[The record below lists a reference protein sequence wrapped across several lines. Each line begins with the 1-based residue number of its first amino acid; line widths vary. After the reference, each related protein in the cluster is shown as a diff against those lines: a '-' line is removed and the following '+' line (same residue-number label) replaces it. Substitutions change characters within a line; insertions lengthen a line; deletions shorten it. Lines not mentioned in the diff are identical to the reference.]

1 MKRGATTLLFPDIDI
16 RYTRNL
22 RIHDMKSD
30 GDYLLLVL
38 FCDRIYVLIRLI
50 IYSYTTNSLILSFQ
64 NTVINLYG
72 KIFLL
77 QVDQS
82 VQMTAFSHQGFARK
96 ICKVQSLCERH
107 KTPKKCAF
115 KWKDYCVSVSF
126 RCENLICFCC
136 VFIIDRRHFRTSI
149 YQRRVLGFRLKQFA
163 GFTSNDP
170 DLDLSQELI
179 LELV

>member
-115 KWKDYCVSVSF
+115 KWKDYCCASLSEVRISF
-126 RCENLICFCC
+126 
-136 VFIIDRRHFRTSI
+136 VFVAFLLSI
-149 YQRRVLGFRLKQFA
+149 ADTLGHPFIRD
-163 GFTSNDP
+163 GCWDSD
-170 DLDLSQELI
+170 
-179 LELV
+179 

>member
-1 MKRGATTLLFPDIDI
+1 MKRGALLFPDIDI

-30 GDYLLLVL
+30 GDYLLLVLL

-77 QVDQS
+77 QVDQL
-82 VQMTAFSHQGFARK
+82 V
-96 ICKVQSLCERH
+96 
-107 KTPKKCAF
+107 F
-115 KWKDYCVSVSF
+115 KWQLSRIRDLREKSAKYKVYVRGTKHPKNVHLNGRIILCVVSF
-126 RCENLICFCC
+126 RSENLICFCC
-136 VFIIDRRHFRTSI
+136 LFIIDRRHFRTSI